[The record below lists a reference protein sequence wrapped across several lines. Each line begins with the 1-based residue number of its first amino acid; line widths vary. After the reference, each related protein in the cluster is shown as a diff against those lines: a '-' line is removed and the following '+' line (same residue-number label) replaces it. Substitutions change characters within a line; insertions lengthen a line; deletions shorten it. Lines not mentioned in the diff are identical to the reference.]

1 MKYSELIDQLADAV
15 DLPKN
20 KTKSLL
26 EETTSI
32 LSDELS
38 SGKGVSIPN
47 LGTLTV
53 KVNDIK
59 KVYSP
64 HHKKYMMVPPKRVV
78 EFSPSTNLKDKL
90 KFVRS
95 EDE

>member
-1 MKYSELIDQLADAV
+1 MKYSELIDQLAEAIDM
-15 DLPKN
+15 PKN

-32 LSDELS
+32 LTDELS
-38 SGKGVSIPN
+38 SGKGVSIPK
-47 LGTLTV
+47 LGTLSV

-78 EFSPSTNLKDKL
+78 EFSPSINLKDNL
-90 KFVRS
+90 KFVRP

>member
-1 MKYSELIDQLADAV
+1 MKYSELIDQLAEAIDM
-15 DLPKN
+15 PKN

-26 EETTSI
+26 EQTTSV
-32 LSDELS
+32 LTDELS

-47 LGTLTV
+47 LGTLSV

-78 EFSPSTNLKDKL
+78 EFSPSINLKDKL
-90 KFVRS
+90 KFERL
-95 EDE
+95 ENE

>member
-1 MKYSELIDQLADAV
+1 MKYSDLIDQLAKAV
-15 DLPKN
+15 DMPKN

-26 EETTSI
+26 EEATSV

-38 SGKGVSIPN
+38 GGKGVSIPN
-47 LGTLTV
+47 LGTLSV

-64 HHKKYMMVPPKRVV
+64 HHKKYMMVPPKRVID
-78 EFSPSTNLKDKL
+78 FSPSINIKEKL
-90 KFVRS
+90 KFVRP
-95 EDE
+95 ENE